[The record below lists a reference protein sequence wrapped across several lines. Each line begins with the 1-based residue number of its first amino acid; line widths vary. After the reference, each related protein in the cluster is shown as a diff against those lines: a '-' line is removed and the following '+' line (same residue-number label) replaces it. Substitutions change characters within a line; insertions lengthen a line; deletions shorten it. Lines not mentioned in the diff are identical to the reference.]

1 MKNAFGSIPHAQ
13 IIKMLRL
20 RNPGNK
26 VVGYIQRF
34 LNARHSK
41 DLTRIHQG
49 VGVPQG
55 DPMSMFLF
63 ALGVDPV
70 IRKIQDELGEI
81 SAYADDIVIALKPE
95 ITPQY
100 AVTRAIEIYSEI
112 GLEIQPN
119 KCTVTGQ
126 QDPVFFLG
134 HPFQEGQ
141 PLTIA
146 EHINKTAKRKLDI
159 LNHFDGLKRASAFVM
174 LNRSLVP
181 ALNYGPL
188 VENGDQQDAL
198 GYYQDIDRQILAA
211 LRHVLRLGADVSD
224 DEIRAFAI
232 AQKCDGGLEFMLPGE
247 YFYVM
252 KNHGDALIYGDP
264 SG

>member
-1 MKNAFGSIPHAQ
+1 
-13 IIKMLRL
+13 
-20 RNPGNK
+20 
-26 VVGYIQRF
+26 
-34 LNARHSK
+34 
-41 DLTRIHQG
+41 
-49 VGVPQG
+49 
-55 DPMSMFLF
+55 
-63 ALGVDPV
+63 
-70 IRKIQDELGEI
+70 
-81 SAYADDIVIALKPE
+81 
-95 ITPQY
+95 
-100 AVTRAIEIYSEI
+100 
-112 GLEIQPN
+112 
-119 KCTVTGQ
+119 
-126 QDPVFFLG
+126 
-134 HPFQEGQ
+134 
-141 PLTIA
+141 
-146 EHINKTAKRKLDI
+146 
-159 LNHFDGLKRASAFVM
+159 M